1 MGSSTFRFDRTFQL
15 GGQHCQ
21 VLGDAPK
28 QLFLLRICCTLAD
41 QPTIDRILL
50 QLFESRLHVQHY
62 SLLSCLYHA
71 NSSAPCRRELHIG
84 AAFVFPQPAPLDRAR
99 KGGAVL
105 RRQAALG
112 QKGRI
117 DLLDMDAAVLD
128 GLDRVGGLDQPAC
141 GGFRIGEGRGA
152 INFVIRSSCERSG
165 YARRNWRL

>member
-1 MGSSTFRFDRTFQL
+1 M
-15 GGQHCQ
+15 
-21 VLGDAPK
+21 
-28 QLFLLRICCTLAD
+28 
-41 QPTIDRILL
+41 
-50 QLFESRLHVQHY
+50 
-62 SLLSCLYHA
+62 
-71 NSSAPCRRELHIG
+71 
-84 AAFVFPQPAPLDRAR
+84 FPQPATLDRAR

-112 QKGRI
+112 QEGRI

-128 GLDRVGGLDQPAC
+128 GLDRVGDLDQPAC